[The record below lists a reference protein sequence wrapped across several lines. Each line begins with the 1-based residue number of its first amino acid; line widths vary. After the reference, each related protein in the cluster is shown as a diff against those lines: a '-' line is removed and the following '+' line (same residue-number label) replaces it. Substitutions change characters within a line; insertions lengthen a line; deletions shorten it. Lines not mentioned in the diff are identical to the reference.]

1 MRRRIEYGWRLRELM
16 AARGM
21 NTISDLLPHLGDRG
35 IELSASQIY
44 RLVGSK
50 PERMNLTLL
59 GALLDTLDCSFEDL
73 CPTTVEAESSRTPK
87 KAVGDGT
94 APDGVVR
101 PARARIRRPE

>member
-21 NTISDLLPHLGDRG
+21 NTMSDLLPHLADRG

-44 RLVGSK
+44 RLLGSK

-73 CPTTVEAESSRTPK
+73 CPTTVEAESSRTTK

-94 APDGVVR
+94 VPEGVLR